1 MDPTRA
7 LVRRHALPFPPIGAI
22 HLGFMAV
29 LTNPPR
35 QICAGCD
42 VSRGHLDPFRYWPR
56 MQRSERFIRVTD
68 ERQLSH
74 RTHGSRCA
82 ISRLPQAVDVSS
94 HPRKISIAQA
104 AQVSDDDGCHLHA
117 RCGEGHILS
126 GVRRQEH
133 FLAAVARRAPPT
145 TSLLSRSRSHHDHR
159 RRLCLTRG
167 VCRGHHLD
175 TS

>member
-1 MDPTRA
+1 MAQNGYKTEEVNLDPTRA

-22 HLGFMAV
+22 HLGFTAV

-68 ERQLSH
+68 ERQGSH

-82 ISRLPQAVDVSS
+82 ISRLPQ
-94 HPRKISIAQA
+94 
-104 AQVSDDDGCHLHA
+104 
-117 RCGEGHILS
+117 
-126 GVRRQEH
+126 
-133 FLAAVARRAPPT
+133 
-145 TSLLSRSRSHHDHR
+145 
-159 RRLCLTRG
+159 
-167 VCRGHHLD
+167 
-175 TS
+175 